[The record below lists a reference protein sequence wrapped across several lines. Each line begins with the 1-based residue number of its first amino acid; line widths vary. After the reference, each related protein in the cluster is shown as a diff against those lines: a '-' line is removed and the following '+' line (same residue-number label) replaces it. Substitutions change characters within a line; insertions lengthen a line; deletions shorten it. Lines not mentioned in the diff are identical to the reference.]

1 MVERL
6 HWGKDS
12 QFLVSDDD
20 DDDGDGDDDDDDD
33 DNDNG
38 DDDQVVK
45 QEVFSGEYLPKCLRQ
60 WQEKSKREPCS
71 KDEEGRLYNVFKTVT
86 EI

>member
-1 MVERL
+1 MIMHAELPFQVHAYL
-6 HWGKDS
+6 NNQQQD
-12 QFLVSDDD
+12 
-20 DDDGDGDDDDDDD
+20 
-33 DNDNG
+33 G

-60 WQEKSKREPCS
+60 WQEKSKREPRS
-71 KDEEGRLYNVFKTVT
+71 KDEEGRLYNVFKMVT